1 MGLRWLDVLMI
12 VVYMVALIAI
22 GFRFSR
28 RQTTTEAYF
37 VARRSIP
44 SWALGISMLATII
57 SAVTFVAYPGAG
69 YAGDWSMLVPGIM
82 VVVVLAMVGALVIPF
97 YRRVVGMSA
106 YEYFGSRFA
115 YGARLYS
122 WFAFS
127 ASTFSKMAFVV
138 YLLALTIAS
147 ITGWR
152 VEAIILAVG
161 AVTVFYTLIG
171 GLEAV
176 IWADVAQG
184 FILWAGVLLCIGYLM
199 LISPGGP
206 SAIFAAALAQHKFSL
221 GSPALNFSKP
231 TIIVLCIYGFFW
243 YLQKYTADQT
253 MVQRYLASKSD
264 KGAFRGVLI
273 GALLCIPAWMLFMF
287 IGTQLWAFYRLSG
300 EALPGRITK
309 PDQVFPYFVGSH
321 IAPGLAGLFL
331 AALFGAAM
339 ATLSSDLNCLS
350 LVAVEDIYR
359 KLRPQ
364 ATDRTRLRAGKYCVA
379 LAGMFTVVFAIRLAQ
394 TQGTALSLWYTISAI
409 VAGGLA
415 GLFLLAFLS
424 ERTNWQGAYAGIA
437 ANLVF
442 TAWATLTLN
451 GGHFFDLGRFN
462 FPFHSYTIGAIGH
475 AVLVIVG
482 YLTSLMF
489 PSPATGQRELTLW
502 GWRRNERSQLQ
513 PALAVARKSSVEL
526 R

>member
-1 MGLRWLDVLMI
+1 MGLRWLDVLMV
-12 VVYMVALIAI
+12 VVYMVALVAI

-37 VARRSIP
+37 IARRSIP

-106 YEYFGSRFA
+106 YEYFGSRFG

-152 VEAIILAVG
+152 VEAIIIAVCV
-161 AVTVFYTLIG
+161 VTVFYTLIG

-184 FILWAGVLLCIGYLM
+184 CILWAGVLLCIGYLM
-199 LISPGGP
+199 LMSPGGP
-206 SAIFAAALAQHKFSL
+206 SAMFVAALAHHKFSL
-221 GSPALNFSKP
+221 GSPAFDFSKP

-253 MVQRYLASKSD
+253 MVQRYLASRSEKMHFA
-264 KGAFRGVLI
+264 AF
-273 GALLCIPAWMLFMF
+273 
-287 IGTQLWAFYRLSG
+287 
-300 EALPGRITK
+300 
-309 PDQVFPYFVGSH
+309 
-321 IAPGLAGLFL
+321 
-331 AALFGAAM
+331 
-339 ATLSSDLNCLS
+339 
-350 LVAVEDIYR
+350 
-359 KLRPQ
+359 
-364 ATDRTRLRAGKYCVA
+364 
-379 LAGMFTVVFAIRLAQ
+379 
-394 TQGTALSLWYTISAI
+394 
-409 VAGGLA
+409 
-415 GLFLLAFLS
+415 
-424 ERTNWQGAYAGIA
+424 
-437 ANLVF
+437 
-442 TAWATLTLN
+442 
-451 GGHFFDLGRFN
+451 
-462 FPFHSYTIGAIGH
+462 
-475 AVLVIVG
+475 
-482 YLTSLMF
+482 
-489 PSPATGQRELTLW
+489 
-502 GWRRNERSQLQ
+502 
-513 PALAVARKSSVEL
+513 
-526 R
+526 